1 MNISKFKYQY
11 YNSRNIKKEGNRYG
25 FLIFSILSILH
36 TILFIIDLH
45 HLKFCLQSLVMLVC
59 I

>member
-25 FLIFSILSILH
+25 FLIFFYFVNFAYN
-36 TILFIIDLH
+36 FIYN
-45 HLKFCLQSLVMLVC
+45 
-59 I
+59 